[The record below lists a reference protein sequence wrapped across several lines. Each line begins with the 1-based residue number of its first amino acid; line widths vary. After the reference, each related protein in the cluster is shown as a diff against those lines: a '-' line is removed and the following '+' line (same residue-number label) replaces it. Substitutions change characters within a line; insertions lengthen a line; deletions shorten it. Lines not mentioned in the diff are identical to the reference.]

1 MTLNDYIF
9 FIMNLKRNL
18 VSILKYT
25 GNGLASST
33 WKVLKD
39 IDFQKPCEG
48 ILVLLDSRSK
58 LW

>member
-1 MTLNDYIF
+1 MITF
-9 FIMNLKRNL
+9 FYHETKEKFGFC
-18 VSILKYT
+18 SKS
-25 GNGLASST
+25 LASST

>member
-1 MTLNDYIF
+1 
-9 FIMNLKRNL
+9 MNLKRNL
-18 VSILKYT
+18 VSVLRYT

>member
-1 MTLNDYIF
+1 MITF

-18 VSILKYT
+18 VSVLKYT

-39 IDFQKPCEG
+39 IDFQKPC
-48 ILVLLDSRSK
+48 
-58 LW
+58 

>member
-1 MTLNDYIF
+1 
-9 FIMNLKRNL
+9 MNLKRNL
-18 VSILKYT
+18 VFVLKYT

-33 WKVLKD
+33 LEVVLKD